1 MRRLLLLTLW
11 VSVPVA
17 AQTLTAGGPANTF
30 QVASYV
36 SGQGQLTDFRFLPDG
51 RVVMTEKTGAVKVR
65 RTDGTVVT
73 AGSFAVDS
81 DSEKGLLGVERD
93 PQFQSNGY
101 LYFYASDGPSTAN
114 KHRVLRVVLGSN
126 DMLACTNQQCSPAQ
140 AGVLVLLQNLQG
152 PANHDGGGL
161 AIGPD
166 GKLYVG
172 VGDTGSNSG
181 VPPGGTITNYIGTC
195 LTTANGKVLRIN
207 LDGTI
212 PSDNPL
218 AAPGTT
224 VPACTGSPG
233 SAPNPND
240 LTGTPRREIWSW
252 GFRNPFRFW
261 FDAQTG
267 RLWVG
272 DVGEVSYEEVDLVT
286 KGQHYGWPWREGTFG
301 YAATT
306 CANLG
311 ANGTGSACVDPSY
324 FCEHAGA
331 AGNNDGNCQ
340 SITGGVFV
348 DSASFPLPYRGR
360 YFFGDNANG
369 NVWTLTPN
377 ANRDGFVASPRADFG
392 TGFGTV
398 TRFLVGP
405 DGNLYLSRVEGSI
418 LVVSPKPGIDAG
430 VPDAG
435 PPDAGPPD
443 AGPPD
448 AGPPDAG
455 PRPDAGPPQDAGP
468 IDFGGG
474 TPPGGLAGG
483 APFQGPET
491 CRLCHSAEAVDAG
504 SPYLPWDSWGATM
517 MASAIRDPLYR
528 AALTVA
534 NQDVLGIGQWCLRCH
549 SPTSYVQGHGVPT
562 DGSALDDVDR
572 AGVSCE
578 ACHRTRTDAG
588 LIGNAQLTFEPS
600 FTVYGPYANVASP
613 AHTGVQDP
621 AVSQSSLCGQ
631 CHEVRNPVLKRAGT
645 QRPFP
650 LDTTYSEWLASAY
663 ASGTGAK
670 TCQGCHMV
678 RETQDLP
685 VAKDGPVRPTPSRH
699 AFVGGNVWGL
709 DAVRAAAAP
718 GELDG
723 LDAAFAANRA
733 AALQNLAA
741 AADVQVLLPEGP
753 LPVDTDV
760 EVKVRVFNRT
770 GHKLPTGYAD
780 GRRVFVE
787 LRVNDQVVSGAYDG
801 DAGVLVTDP
810 QLAVFEAVHGRSD
823 GGLDHLAL
831 HDTILK
837 DTRIVPLGF
846 VPDED
851 TAPLGIDFL
860 RDQDGGSLGAVEWTY
875 RVRFPG
881 AALAAGTGTVEARL
895 FHQATTREYV
905 EALGAANLTDDTGD
919 LLRSIWESTGR
930 AAPVLMTSASVSAP
944 LTQASG
950 VTGSCACQATGGGA
964 ALVPAVLLL
973 LGVVSRR
980 RRASSGR

>member
-1 MRRLLLLTLW
+1 MRRLLLAALLG
-11 VSVPVA
+11 SLPSA
-17 AQTLTAGGPANTF
+17 AQTLTAGGPASTF
-30 QVASYV
+30 QLTTFV
-36 SGQGQLTDFRFLPDG
+36 SGLGQLTDFRFLPDG

-65 RTDGTVVT
+65 RTDGSVVT
-73 AGSFAVDS
+73 AGSFAVDN
-81 DSEKGLLGVERD
+81 DSEKGLLGVEVD
-93 PQFQSNGY
+93 PQFASNTF

-114 KHRVLRVVLGSN
+114 KHRVLRVALN
-126 DMLACTNQQCSPAQ
+126 PDNTLACSNQQCSPAQ
-140 AGVLVLLQNLQG
+140 AGVLVLLENLQG

-181 VPPGGTITNYIGTC
+181 LPPGGTITNYIGTC

-207 LDGTI
+207 LDGSI
-212 PSDNPL
+212 PTDNPL
-218 AAPGTT
+218 AAPGTR
-224 VPACTGSPG
+224 VPACDGSPS
-233 SAPNPND
+233 SAPDTQNI
-240 LTGTPRREIWSW
+240 TGTPRTEIWSW

-272 DVGEVSYEEVDLVT
+272 DVGEVSYEELDLVQ
-286 KGQHYGWPWREGTFG
+286 KGQHYGWPWREGAYG
-301 YAATT
+301 YPVTS
-306 CANLG
+306 CDPLG
-311 ANGTGSACVDPSY
+311 ANGVGADCVDPAY
-324 FCEHAGA
+324 FCEHNGA

-348 DSASFPLPYRGR
+348 DSATFPAPYRGR

-369 NVWTLTPN
+369 NLWTLTPN
-377 ANRDGFVASPRADFG
+377 ANRDGFVSSPRADFG

-418 LVVSPKPGIDAG
+418 LVVSPRPGVDAG

-435 PPDAGPPD
+435 SPDAGRPD
-443 AGPPD
+443 G
-448 AGPPDAG
+448 GGVDAG
-455 PRPDAGPPQDAGP
+455 PRPDAGPPLDAGP

-483 APFQGPET
+483 APFQGPAT
-491 CRLCHSAEAVDAG
+491 CQLCHSGAAVDAG
-504 SPYLPWDSWGATM
+504 SPYMPWDSWAATM
-517 MASAIRDPLYR
+517 MASAIRDPLYQ
-528 AALTVA
+528 AALSVA

-549 SPTSYVQGHGVPT
+549 SPISYVQGHGLPP
-562 DGSALDDVDR
+562 DGSALDAVDR

-588 LIGNAQLTFEPS
+588 VIGNAQLTFEPS
-600 FTVYGPYANVASP
+600 FTVFGPYPNVDSP

-645 QRPFP
+645 QRAFP
-650 LDTTYSEWLASAY
+650 LDTTYSEWLQSAY
-663 ASGTGAK
+663 SGGASPK
-670 TCQGCHMV
+670 TCQSCHMV
-678 RETQDLP
+678 RETGSLP
-685 VAKDGPVRPTPSRH
+685 VAKQGPARPTPSRH

-718 GELDG
+718 GELSG
-723 LDAAFAANRA
+723 LDAAFAASRA
-733 AALQNLAA
+733 AALENLAT
-741 AADVQVLLPEGP
+741 AADLQLLLPAGAIPGE
-753 LPVDTDV
+753 TDV

-780 GRRVFVE
+780 GRRVFLE
-787 LRVNDQVVSGAYDG
+787 LRVGGQVVSGGYDA
-801 DAGVLVTDP
+801 DAGVLLPDP
-810 QLAVFEAVHGRSD
+810 QLAVFEAVHARSD

-837 DTRIVPLGF
+837 DTRIEPLGF
-846 VPDED
+846 RPDED
-851 TAPLGIDFL
+851 TAPVGISFL
-860 RDQDGGSLGAVEWTY
+860 RDSDGGAMGAVEWTY
-875 RVRFPG
+875 RLRVP
-881 AALAAGTGTVEARL
+881 ASALDAGSTTVEARL

-905 EALGAANLTDDTGD
+905 EALAAANLTDGRGDT
-919 LLRSIWESTGR
+919 LQAIWEGTGR
-930 AAPVLMTSASVSAP
+930 AAPVLMKT
-944 LTQASG
+944 TQAS
-950 VTGSCACQATGGGA
+950 A
-964 ALVPAVLLL
+964 ALTQGGDVAGGCGCRSTSGSAAVLPALALL
-973 LGVVSRR
+973 LAWGARR
-980 RRASSGR
+980 RRA

>member
-1 MRRLLLLTLW
+1 
-11 VSVPVA
+11 VD
-17 AQTLTAGGPANTF
+17 AN
-30 QVASYV
+30 
-36 SGQGQLTDFRFLPDG
+36 
-51 RVVMTEKTGAVKVR
+51 
-65 RTDGTVVT
+65 
-73 AGSFAVDS
+73 
-81 DSEKGLLGVERD
+81 SEKGLLGVEMD
-93 PQFQSNGY
+93 PQFQSNGF

-126 DMLACTNQQCSPAQ
+126 DLLACAGQNCSPPQ

-181 VPPGGTITNYIGTC
+181 LPPGGTITNYIGTC

-207 LDGTI
+207 LDGSI
-212 PSDNPL
+212 PADNPL
-218 AAPGTT
+218 AAPGTR
-224 VPACTGSPG
+224 VPACNGSPG
-233 SAPNPND
+233 SAPDPSNV
-240 LTGTPRREIWSW
+240 TGTPRTEIWSW

-267 RLWVG
+267 RLWVA

-286 KGQHYGWPWREGTFG
+286 KGQHYGWPWREGAFG
-301 YAATT
+301 YPTST

-311 ANGTGSACVDPSY
+311 ANGGGSACIDPSY

-331 AGNNDGNCQ
+331 LGNNDGNCQ

-348 DSASFPLPYRGR
+348 DSASFPAPYRGR

-369 NVWTLTPN
+369 NLWTLTPN
-377 ANRDGFVASPRADFG
+377 GNRDGFVASPRADFG

-405 DGNLYLSRVEGSI
+405 DGNLYVSRVEGSI
-418 LVVSPKPGIDAG
+418 LAISPKPGVDAG

-435 PPDAGPPD
+435 PPDAGQ
-443 AGPPD
+443 PD

-455 PRPDAGPPQDAGP
+455 PRPDAGPPLDAGP

-483 APFQGPET
+483 APFQGPDT
-491 CRLCHSAEAVDAG
+491 CRLCHSSEAVDAG
-504 SPYLPWDSWGATM
+504 TPYMPWDSWAATM
-517 MASAIRDPLYR
+517 MASAIRDPLYQ

-562 DGSALDDVDR
+562 DGSALDAVDR

-578 ACHRTRTDAG
+578 VCHRTRTDAG
-588 LIGNAQLTFEPS
+588 IIGNAQLTFDPS
-600 FTVYGPYANVASP
+600 FTVYGPYTNVDSP

-631 CHEVRNPVLKRAGT
+631 CHEVRNPALKRAGT

-650 LDTTYSEWLASAY
+650 LDTTYSEWLHSAY
-663 ASGTGAK
+663 STGAGAK
-670 TCQGCHMV
+670 TCQSCHMV
-678 RETQDLP
+678 RETQDLL
-685 VAKDGPVRPTPSRH
+685 VAKGGPLRPTPSRH

-718 GELDG
+718 GELAG
-723 LDAAFAANRA
+723 LDAAFAANRT

-741 AADVQVLLPEGP
+741 AADVQILLPDGP

-760 EVKVRVFNRT
+760 LVKVRVFNRT

-780 GRRVFVE
+780 GRRVFLE

-801 DAGVLVTDP
+801 DAGILLADP
-810 QLAVFEAVHGRSD
+810 QIAVFEAAHGRSD

-831 HDTILK
+831 HDTIFK
-837 DTRIVPLGF
+837 DTRIEPLGF
-846 VPDED
+846 VPDQD
-851 TAPLGIDFL
+851 TAPVGITFL
-860 RDQDGGSLGAVEWTY
+860 RDADGGSMGAVEWTY
-875 RVRFPG
+875 RIRFPG
-881 AALAAGTGTVEARL
+881 SALAGGTGTIEARL

-905 EALGAANLTDDTGD
+905 EALAAANGTDGKGD
-919 LLRSIWESTGR
+919 QLHAIWAATGR
-930 AAPVLMTSASVSAP
+930 AAPVLMTTASVSAP
-944 LTQASG
+944 LTQSSG
-950 VTGSCACQATGGGA
+950 VTGSCACQTTSGGV
-964 ALVPAVLLL
+964 ALVPALFLL
-973 LGVVSRR
+973 LGIVSRR
-980 RRASSGR
+980 RTASSDER

>member
-1 MRRLLLLTLW
+1 MRRLLLASLW
-11 VSVPVA
+11 ATIPAA
-17 AQTLTAGGPANTF
+17 AQTLTPGGPANTF
-30 QVASYV
+30 QATTYV
-36 SGQGQLTDFRFLPDG
+36 SGLTQPTDFRFLPDG

-81 DSEKGLLGVERD
+81 DSEKGLLGVEID
-93 PQFQSNGY
+93 PQFQSNGF
-101 LYFYASDGPSTAN
+101 LYFYASDGPTIAN

-126 DMLACTNQQCSPAQ
+126 DMLACTSQNCSPAQ

-181 VPPGGTITNYIGTC
+181 LPPGTTITNYIGTC

-207 LDGTI
+207 LDGSI

-218 AAPGTT
+218 AAPGTK
-224 VPACTGSPG
+224 VPACTGSPS
-233 SAPNPND
+233 SAPDPNNV
-240 LTGTPRREIWSW
+240 TGTPRTEIWSW

-261 FDAQTG
+261 FDVQTG

-272 DVGEVSYEEVDLVT
+272 DVGEVSYEEVNLVT
-286 KGQHYGWPWREGTFG
+286 KGQHYGWPWREGAFG
-301 YAATT
+301 YPTST

-311 ANGTGSACVDPSY
+311 ANGGGSDCVDPSY

-348 DSASFPLPYRGR
+348 DSASFPAPYRGR

-405 DGNLYLSRVEGSI
+405 DGNLYVSRVEGSI
-418 LVVSPKPGIDAG
+418 VVISPKAGVDAG

-443 AGPPD
+443 AGRPD
-448 AGPPDAG
+448 AG
-455 PRPDAGPPQDAGP
+455 RPDAGPPLDAGP

-483 APFQGPET
+483 APFQGPDT
-491 CRLCHSAEAVDAG
+491 CKLCHSSEAVDAG
-504 SPYLPWDSWGATM
+504 TPYMPWDGWAATM
-517 MASAIRDPLYR
+517 MASAIRDPLYQ

-549 SPTSYVQGHGVPT
+549 SPTSYVQGHGIPT
-562 DGSALDDVDR
+562 NGSALDGVDR

-578 ACHRTRTDAG
+578 VCHRTRTDAG
-588 LIGNAQLTFEPS
+588 IIGNAQLTFEPS
-600 FTVYGPYANVASP
+600 FTVFGPYPNVESP

-631 CHEVRNPVLKRAGT
+631 CHEVRNPVLRRAGT

-650 LDTTYSEWLASAY
+650 LDTTYSEWLHSAY
-663 ASGTGAK
+663 TSGAGAK

-685 VAKDGPVRPTPSRH
+685 VAKEGPVRPTPSRH

-723 LDAAFAANRA
+723 LDAAFNANRTA
-733 AALQNLAA
+733 AVQNLAA
-741 AADVQVLLPEGP
+741 AADLQIFLPEGP

-760 EVKVRVFNRT
+760 QVKVRVFNRT

-780 GRRVFVE
+780 GRRVFLE

-801 DAGVLVTDP
+801 DSGVLLTDP
-810 QLAVFEAVHGRSD
+810 QLAVFEAVHARSD

-837 DTRIVPLGF
+837 DTRIEPLGF

-851 TAPLGIDFL
+851 TAPVGITFL
-860 RDQDGGSLGAVEWTY
+860 RDADGGALGAVEWTY
-875 RVRFPG
+875 RVRIPG
-881 AALAAGTGTVEARL
+881 SALAAGTGTVEARL

-905 EALGAANLTDDTGD
+905 EALAAANGTDGKGD
-919 LLRSIWESTGR
+919 QLLAIWESTGQ
-930 AAPVLMTSASVSAP
+930 AAPVLMTTASVSAP

-950 VTGSCACQATGGGA
+950 VTGSCACRSTDGSA
-964 ALVPAVLLL
+964 AVLPALAVLLAWAA
-973 LGVVSRR
+973 RR
-980 RRASSGR
+980 RRASSS

>member
-1 MRRLLLLTLW
+1 MRRVLTAVLLA
-11 VSVPVA
+11 SVRAA
-17 AQTLTAGGPANTF
+17 AQTLTPGGPANTF
-30 QVASYV
+30 QLTTYV
-36 SGQGQLTDFRFLPDG
+36 GSQGQLTDFRFLPDG

-73 AGSFAVDS
+73 AGSFTVDS
-81 DSEKGLLGVERD
+81 DSEKGLLGVEVD
-93 PQFQSNGY
+93 PQFQSNRF
-101 LYFYASDGPSTAN
+101 LYFYASDGPTTAN

-126 DMLACTNQQCSPAQ
+126 DVLACINQQCSPAQ
-140 AGVLVLLQNLQG
+140 AGVLVLLQDLQG

-181 VPPGGTITNYIGTC
+181 IPPGTTITNYIGTC

-207 LDGTI
+207 LDGSI

-218 AAPGTT
+218 AAPGTK

-233 SAPNPND
+233 SAPDPSNV
-240 LTGTPRREIWSW
+240 TGTPRTEIWSW

-261 FDAQTG
+261 FDAQTD

-272 DVGEVSYEEVDLVT
+272 DVGEVSYEEIDLVT
-286 KGQHYGWPWREGTFG
+286 KGQHYGWPWREGAFG
-301 YAATT
+301 YPVTR
-306 CANLG
+306 CDNLG
-311 ANGTGSACVDPSY
+311 ANGGGADCVEPAY

-348 DSASFPLPYRGR
+348 DSASFPAPYRGR

-377 ANRDGFVASPRADFG
+377 AARDGFVSAPRADFG

-405 DGNLYLSRVEGSI
+405 DGALYLSRVEGSI
-418 LVVSPKPGIDAG
+418 LRIAPKPGVDAG
-430 VPDAG
+430 TPDAG

-443 AGPPD
+443 AG
-448 AGPPDAG
+448 GVDAG
-455 PRPDAGPPQDAGP
+455 PRPDAGPPLDAGL

-483 APFQGPET
+483 APFQGPDT
-491 CRLCHSAEAVDAG
+491 CRLCHSGEAVDAG
-504 SPYLPWDSWGATM
+504 SPYMPWDSWGATM
-517 MASAIRDPLYR
+517 MASAIRDPLYQ
-528 AALTVA
+528 AALAVA

-549 SPTSYVQGHGVPT
+549 SPTSYVQGHGLPT
-562 DGSALDDVDR
+562 DGSALDAVDR

-578 ACHRTRTDAG
+578 VCHRTRTDAG

-600 FTVYGPYANVASP
+600 FTVFGPYTNVDSP
-613 AHTGVQDP
+613 AHAGVQEP

-631 CHEVRNPVLKRAGT
+631 CHEVRNPVLGRAGT

-650 LDTTYSEWLASAY
+650 LDTTYSEWLHSAY
-663 ASGTGAK
+663 STGAGAK

-678 RETQDLP
+678 HETQDLP
-685 VAKDGPVRPTPSRH
+685 VAKQGPVRPTPSRH

-718 GELDG
+718 GELEG
-723 LDAAFAANRA
+723 LEAAFAANRA
-733 AALQNLAA
+733 AALQNLAG
-741 AADVQVLLPEGP
+741 AADVQVLLPDGP

-760 EVKVRVFNRT
+760 QVKVRVFNRT

-780 GRRVFVE
+780 GRRVFLE

-801 DAGVLVTDP
+801 DAGALVPDP

-837 DTRIVPLGF
+837 DTRIEPLGF

-851 TAPLGIDFL
+851 TAPVGISFL
-860 RDQDGGSLGAVEWTY
+860 RDADGGSLGAVEWTY

-881 AALAAGTGTVEARL
+881 AALSGGTGTVEARL

-905 EALGAANLTDDTGD
+905 EALAAANLSDGKGE
-919 LLRSIWESTGR
+919 LLHSIWEATGR
-930 AAPVLMTSASVSAP
+930 AAPVLMTTASVSAP

-950 VTGSCACQATGGGA
+950 VTGSCACQASGGGV
-964 ALVPAVLLL
+964 ALAPAVLLL
-973 LGVVSRR
+973 LGLVSRR
-980 RRASSGR
+980 RFV